1 VLEHRKILWAE
12 VLRRFS
18 PDVERACRIARAA
31 DPAALAGT
39 ILAQALRSVG
49 SEPVR
54 SFSRDLVT
62 IMKRHLGEPAVLKV
76 RRSLY
81 LRQFLSELP
90 PESLPYAEGLLNH
103 EGRVERLAQALGQDV
118 ETVRQRSR
126 AAWSRLAPAV
136 EKEYDDEEVQDRT
149 DGVWRIPE
157 MKGSGAS

>member
-1 VLEHRKILWAE
+1 
-12 VLRRFS
+12 
-18 PDVERACRIARAA
+18 
-31 DPAALAGT
+31 
-39 ILAQALRSVG
+39 
-49 SEPVR
+49 
-54 SFSRDLVT
+54 
-62 IMKRHLGEPAVLKV
+62 MKRHLGEPAVLKV